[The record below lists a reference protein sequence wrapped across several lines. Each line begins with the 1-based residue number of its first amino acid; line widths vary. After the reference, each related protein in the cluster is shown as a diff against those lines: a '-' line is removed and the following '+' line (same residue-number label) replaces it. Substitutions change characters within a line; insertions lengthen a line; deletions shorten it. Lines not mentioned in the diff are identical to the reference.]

1 MTFEETMEN
10 IAKAF
15 QAAGVGIIIVVGG
28 LGAMVMGLRD
38 FRGVNKLFGD
48 VRRDFGQPLT
58 GPLTR

>member
-15 QAAGVGIIIVVGG
+15 QAAGVGIIVVGG